1 MNALI
6 NGESILD
13 YLTKNRKPFTELEKE
28 MEELAKAK
36 KIPILDYKSAEL
48 LEILIELKQPIN
60 ALEIGT
66 AIAYSSIKMAN
77 RMPKEG
83 IVDTIEKSKDNMPM
97 AKEFIS
103 KAGLEGK
110 INILFGE
117 AEEIMKNSDKKYD
130 FIFLDADK
138 LYYEKLFNLSLNLL
152 NKGGIIFI
160 DNLLWKGYVAE
171 NLEDIPIPF
180 RNSTEQVTSFNQL
193 FLNHKSLEA
202 QIFPIGDGIGIGIK
216 RD

>member
-36 KIPILDYKSAEL
+36 RIPILDYKSAEF
-48 LEILIELKQPIN
+48 LELLIELKKPLA

-77 RMPKEG
+77 RMPEDG
-83 IVDTIEKSKDNMPM
+83 ILETIEKSKDNLPM
-97 AKEFIS
+97 AKEYIK
-103 KAGLEGK
+103 KAGLENK

-117 AEEIMKNSDKKYD
+117 AEEIMKNCTKKYD

-138 LYYEKLFNLSLNLL
+138 LYYENLFYLALPLL
-152 NKGGIIFI
+152 NKGGIIFV

-171 NLEDIPIPF
+171 NLEDVPTSF
-180 RNSTEQVTSFNQL
+180 RTSTEQVTSFNKI
-193 FLNHKSLEA
+193 FLNHKSLES
-202 QIFPIGDGIGIGIK
+202 QIFPIGDGIGVGIK